1 MKKNRIFLL
10 AVVMTA
16 FALPA
21 TAQKWGATP
30 EDSAACVLNYSLYFE
45 FYKQKNYVAA
55 YTPWKELMKVC
66 PARHKNNYIHGA
78 NILKSKINEATKAK
92 NIEQRDSLIDELMS
106 LYDMRIQYFG
116 EEGEVLARKAYDL
129 EMLRKNAGLKDYYP
143 IYAQAV
149 EKGGTTLDANYV
161 YKFFEAT
168 VRYVV
173 NGYADSS
180 LVIDNYDIASEL
192 LEKELLAE
200 TDTSK
205 AAVIKK
211 FIANV
216 EAAFSPFASCD
227 QLVSI
232 YTKKFEADPEN
243 VQLLK
248 KITGIMMKK
257 DCTDQ
262 DLFFRATENLYR
274 IEPTASTALRM
285 GQMCIAKEKY
295 SEAVKYLTDAVAGV
309 EDQKEKYRAYIFL
322 GHAHAGM
329 NSYGAARTAY
339 NNAASVDP
347 TKGEPYLLIANLYA
361 SGSRLISDDMGGRS
375 AYWAAV
381 DKAIRAKNIDSSEA
395 NVEAANKI
403 INTFSAYYP
412 KKDDAF
418 MLNLRDGQSYTVP
431 GWIGE
436 TTTVR
441 TR

>member
-1 MKKNRIFLL
+1 MKKNRFFLL
-10 AVVMTA
+10 AVIMTA
-16 FALPA
+16 FAMPA

-66 PARHKNNYIHGA
+66 PARHKNNYIHGT
-78 NILKSKINEATKAK
+78 NILKAKINEATKSK
-92 NIEQRDSLIDELMS
+92 NMAQRDSLIAELMN

-116 EEGEVLARKAYDL
+116 EEGTNLARKAYDL
-129 EMLRKNAGLKDYYP
+129 ELLRKDAGLKEYYP
-143 IYAQAV
+143 IYAMAV
-149 EKGGTTLDANYV
+149 EKGGESLDANYV
-161 YKFFEAT
+161 FKFFEAT
-168 VRYVV
+168 IKYVV
-173 NGYADSS
+173 KGYADSS

-192 LEKELLAE
+192 LEKEYASE
-200 TDTSK
+200 TDTAK
-205 AAVIKK
+205 ASI
-211 FIANV
+211 ISRYISNV

-232 YTKKFEADPEN
+232 YSKKFEADPEN

-248 KITGIMMKK
+248 KITGIMTKK

-262 DLFFRATENLYR
+262 ELFFKATENLYR
-274 IEPTASTALRM
+274 LEPSASTALRM
-285 GQMCIAKEKY
+285 GQMCVAKQKY
-295 SEAVKYLTDAVAGV
+295 SEAVKYLTDAVEGV
-309 EDQKEKYRAYIFL
+309 KEQKEKYRAYVFL
-322 GHAHAGM
+322 GHAHAGL
-329 NSYGAARTAY
+329 NSYSAARSAFKM
-339 NNAASVDP
+339 AAEVDP

-361 SGSRLISDDMGGRS
+361 SGSRSISDDMGGRS

-381 DKAIRAKNIDSSEA
+381 DKAVRAKNVDQSEA

-403 INTFSAYYP
+403 INTFSAYFP

-418 MLNLRDGQSYTVP
+418 MLNLHDGQSFTVP